1 MFDIIDMW
9 WIALAAV
16 AALFVGFI
24 LFLRKIGGG
33 RFPWL
38 KFYVKGRESGFLFR
52 EVNLLRKMAVENR
65 LKNPLS
71 LFWSIKLIDRS
82 IRGII
87 TKFRAQNREHD
98 PGSEQ
103 FLSKLYDF
111 RKSVEFSLPKYK
123 LGIKTSRKI
132 SPHQRIRISLD
143 GGNTFNSRVVENLR
157 KYLAISYPQ
166 GGRLPPGFS
175 WRGQRVNV
183 YFWRPEDAGYVFQT
197 KVLDDFFDKKY
208 PILHLAHSDN
218 LIRSQ
223 KRGSVRVKVSRPAKL
238 FPLKSIENANEVV
251 ERGGGLRSRLVDIS
265 EDGAAVLI
273 GGRAKV
279 GLPVKIQFSLDK
291 NTLVMCGVVKGLTFN
306 QKKNQSVLHVQAV
319 KPSPRVK
326 NAILSFVYNIFG
338 ERNDDIKNQSRPRAL

>member
-265 EDGAAVLI
+265 KTAPPFSSAA
-273 GGRAKV
+273 
-279 GLPVKIQFSLDK
+279 GLKSG
-291 NTLVMCGVVKGLTFN
+291 C
-306 QKKNQSVLHVQAV
+306 
-319 KPSPRVK
+319 R
-326 NAILSFVYNIFG
+326 
-338 ERNDDIKNQSRPRAL
+338 